1 MLLGVTRHMWSAEID
16 GDCYRILVDYFSFDV
31 GLIDY
36 CDGILAFDHAREKL
50 MNFDDRNDVTIKIP
64 LSNLDYLGESSLLY
78 SASQTHTI
86 KRTRR
91 SQKPPE
97 TVFRN
102 WCQKST
108 DKPSEVRIVCQKEFK
123 RDV

>member
-1 MLLGVTRHMWSAEID
+1 
-16 GDCYRILVDYFSFDV
+16 
-31 GLIDY
+31 
-36 CDGILAFDHAREKL
+36 

-91 SQKPPE
+91 LQKPPE